1 MSDPEVRTIGRYR
14 LLEEVGQGGMS
25 VVYRGKEID
34 TGEIVAIKVLSP
46 YIAQEPRFKAR
57 FDREVGL
64 LSQMDHP
71 NIVPILNYGEE
82 KGNTYIAM
90 PYYSGGTLQ
99 DLIDRDYMDL
109 REVGK
114 VLEDIAAGL
123 DHAHRHGIVHR
134 DIKPSNI
141 VIDSEG
147 RALISDFGFAHVEDS
162 SHSLTGSVLIGTP
175 AFMSPEQCAGHEVDP
190 RSDQYSLGA
199 VLYLATTGKLPY
211 QADTP
216 MGVVLKHVSEP
227 LTRPRYINPLLPDA
241 VESVIE
247 RAMAKDPGLRYLS
260 VAELS
265 EAFSAALEASLD
277 PSTGLPKPDAVGPTP
292 ETQVLGAD
300 PTPIWGSRRAIV
312 GAALLVMI
320 AVPLAALAFSG
331 ALNAG
336 DAEAGG
342 DTPTP
347 SAFLL
352 ATIDALSTANA
363 EQMQGVQEPG
373 AVETAVA
380 ATVEAMGLFDTPTP
394 TPTLSNSPAPSVTPT
409 WTPTSGSFATATST
423 PSGGGPPP
431 GPPPAASPTPTP
443 TSPTATNTPGGP
455 TNTPGGPTNTPVPP
469 TNTPVPP
476 TNTPVPPTP
485 TPKCIRVDHP
495 QFPCTP
501 TPEP

>member
-1 MSDPEVRTIGRYR
+1 MSDTEARTIGRYR

-25 VVYRGKEID
+25 VVYRAKEMD
-34 TGEIVAIKVLSP
+34 SGEIVAIKVLSP

-64 LSQMDHP
+64 LSQMNHP

-82 KGNTYIAM
+82 QGNTYIVM

-123 DHAHRHGIVHR
+123 DHAHLHGIVHR

-141 VIDSEG
+141 VIDSDG

-260 VAELS
+260 VAGLS
-265 EAFSAALEASLD
+265 EAFSAALEASLN

-292 ETQVLGAD
+292 ETQVLDTD
-300 PTPIWGSRRAIV
+300 PTPIWGSRRTLV
-312 GAALLVMI
+312 GVALLVMI
-320 AVPLAALAFSG
+320 AVPLAALGFSG

-347 SAFLL
+347 SALLL

-363 EQMQGVQEPG
+363 EQMQGAQAPG

-380 ATVEAMGLFDTPTP
+380 ATVEAMGLFDTPTT
-394 TPTLSNSPAPSVTPT
+394 TPMFSDSPAPSSTPT
-409 WTPTSGSFATATST
+409 WTPTPGSFPTATSV
-423 PSGGGPPP
+423 GNPPP
-431 GPPPAASPTPTP
+431 GPPPPGASATPTP
-443 TSPTATNTPGGP
+443 TTSGP
-455 TNTPGGPTNTPVPP
+455 TNTPAGPTSTPAATDTPSPP
-469 TNTPVPP
+469 TATSPPP
-476 TNTPVPPTP
+476 TTDPSTCKGP
-485 TPKCIRVDHP
+485 DHP
-495 QFPCTP
+495 VFPCTD